1 MEENTMEDNKLNP
14 TGVPDEVN
22 NAAQEGADTL
32 AEKVADKVE
41 AIGET
46 AENAGEKVVDTVTD
60 VVEAAGE
67 SADEFGDKVV
77 DVVKGTENAAE
88 AAADTAADAAKTE
101 GGSFVDKVAG
111 VVNAAGEAADSF
123 GDKVADTVSETFG
136 GANNGAAEAEKA
148 IQPNAIYTNAG
159 APVGQPED
167 SKLFAIISLVC
178 GIVSIVSCC
187 CWGINIIPAAAA
199 IVTGIISKKKN
210 ESGSGMALAGI
221 IMGAV
226 AILLG
231 IISLVLSIIKA
242 VADAN

>member
-1 MEENTMEDNKLNP
+1 M
-14 TGVPDEVN
+14 
-22 NAAQEGADTL
+22 
-32 AEKVADKVE
+32 
-41 AIGET
+41 
-46 AENAGEKVVDTVTD
+46 
-60 VVEAAGE
+60 
-67 SADEFGDKVV
+67 
-77 DVVKGTENAAE
+77 
-88 AAADTAADAAKTE
+88 
-101 GGSFVDKVAG
+101 
-111 VVNAAGEAADSF
+111 
-123 GDKVADTVSETFG
+123 
-136 GANNGAAEAEKA
+136 
-148 IQPNAIYTNAG
+148 
-159 APVGQPED
+159 
-167 SKLFAIISLVC
+167 FAIISLVC